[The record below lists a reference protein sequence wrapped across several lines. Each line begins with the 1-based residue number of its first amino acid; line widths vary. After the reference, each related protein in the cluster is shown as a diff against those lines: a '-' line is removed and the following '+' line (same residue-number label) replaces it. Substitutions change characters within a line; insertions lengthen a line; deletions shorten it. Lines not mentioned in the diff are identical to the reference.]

1 MRLALGEIRVLA
13 NEWNKIPV
21 AILPALVGKDRKLRK
36 RRENMFIEMR
46 TYVLK
51 PGATASFVER
61 FAEGLSARQ
70 QFSKLFGLWQ
80 SEVGGLNR
88 VVHMWPY
95 ESFEDR
101 ERIGQEAR
109 KTGKWPPKT
118 QEFIITQE
126 NKIIQPA
133 PFSPP
138 LPESKLG
145 NVYEFRT
152 YTYQP
157 GTMPTVLERFGK
169 VMAART
175 KVSPLVFA
183 GHTLIGPLNQYVH
196 VWAYKDGGERD
207 RLRAEAAKSVE
218 GWPPPTREFLVMQEN
233 MLMTPSACA
242 PFK

>member
-1 MRLALGEIRVLA
+1 M
-13 NEWNKIPV
+13 
-21 AILPALVGKDRKLRK
+21 IL
-36 RRENMFIEMR
+36 EMR

-51 PGATASFVER
+51 PGATNNFVER
-61 FAEGLSARQ
+61 FAEGLTARL
-70 QFSKLFGLWQ
+70 QFSKLLGLWL

-88 VVHMWPY
+88 VVHVWPY

-101 ERIGQEAR
+101 EKIGAEAR

-133 PFSPP
+133 SFSPP
-138 LPESKLG
+138 LPDRKLG
-145 NVYEFRT
+145 EVYEFRT

-169 VMAART
+169 VIPSRT
-175 KVSPLVFA
+175 KISPLVFA
-183 GHTLIGPLNQYVH
+183 GQTIIGPLNQYIH
-196 VWAYKDGGERD
+196 VWVYKDGGERE
-207 RLRAEAAKSVE
+207 RLRAEATKTVE
-218 GWPPPTREFLVMQEN
+218 GWPPPTREFLVAQEN
-233 MLMTPSACA
+233 MLMTPAPCA